1 VSFLDF
7 QQFIR
12 GIDSGQ
18 TAPIYFLFGE
28 EIYFIDGFI
37 KKVIDACTDPATRPF
52 NCDVLLSEQ
61 IDGDSVVTMASSFPM
76 MAEKRVVILKSIQK
90 LSSSDRKR
98 LLTYVESPLKSTC
111 LVLTANDIDRRNRFY
126 STLIQN
132 SQWAECKS
140 LYANQAV
147 DWIVDTLRK
156 QNITISHEGAVY
168 LTEQVGTS
176 LWHLHNEIE
185 KLLVCNWGKKTL
197 GIEEVTGLIGS
208 SRQYNSWE
216 LADAIGKRELGSA
229 MRILKHMLE
238 EGQSPIGLIVSLSQR
253 VSLLMKI
260 LSLLNRRVSRPE
272 ILKTMALRPYF
283 ADLYL
288 KQAQRFSMNELE
300 SAQRMLLFT
309 DGAIKTGLQKPVM
322 AMTLL
327 IYAIVRHPSAGVYGD
342 LLSSE

>member
-1 VSFLDF
+1 
-7 QQFIR
+7 
-12 GIDSGQ
+12 
-18 TAPIYFLFGE
+18 
-28 EIYFIDGFI
+28 
-37 KKVIDACTDPATRPF
+37 
-52 NCDVLLSEQ
+52 
-61 IDGDSVVTMASSFPM
+61 
-76 MAEKRVVILKSIQK
+76 
-90 LSSSDRKR
+90 
-98 LLTYVESPLKSTC
+98 
-111 LVLTANDIDRRNRFY
+111 LTANDIDRRNRFY
-126 STLIQN
+126 STLIQH

-147 DWIVDTLRK
+147 DWIIGTLRK
-156 QNITISHEGAVY
+156 QNITISYEGAAY
-168 LTEQVGTS
+168 LTERVGTS

-197 GIEEVTGLIGS
+197 GIEEVTELIGS

-216 LADAIGKRELGSA
+216 LADAVGKRELSSA

-260 LSLLNRRVSRPE
+260 LSLLNRGMNRSE
-272 ILKTMALRPYF
+272 ILKTLSLRPYF

-288 KQAQRFSMNELE
+288 NQARRFSMSELE
-300 SAQRMLLFT
+300 SAQNLLLLT
-309 DGAIKTGLQKPVM
+309 DAEIKTGLQKPVM

-327 IYAIVRHPSAGVYGD
+327 VYAIVRHPSAGVYGD